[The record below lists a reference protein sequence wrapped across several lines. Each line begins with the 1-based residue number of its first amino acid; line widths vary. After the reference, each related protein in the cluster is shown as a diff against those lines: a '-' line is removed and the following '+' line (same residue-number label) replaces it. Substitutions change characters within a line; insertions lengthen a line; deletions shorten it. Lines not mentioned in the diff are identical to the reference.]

1 MGIAT
6 LERNGV
12 TVLLKLLTWARCG
25 SWGGWL
31 GLLGGLILLPVVRS
45 ETAGDAPS
53 VLIVVGA
60 VGESDYQTNFV
71 KQAVAWTAACE
82 RASARHTLL
91 DGTDGTL
98 TNQLERLR
106 SALIAEPKTGTAPF
120 WLVLI
125 GHGTFNGQVARLNLV
140 GPDLSETDLAAA
152 LASFERPL
160 VVINAASAS
169 APFLKAL
176 SRTNRVII
184 TSTRSG
190 FEQNFSRFG
199 ARFAQAIADPAADL
213 DHDGQTSVLE
223 AFLSASAQVAEFYK
237 TEGRLLTEHALID
250 DNGDGMGTPADWFRG
265 TRATKKSKDG
275 TSVDGVRAQ
284 QLHLVR
290 SAEDLGLSA
299 AQREQRDRLE
309 LEIAALRERKGEFVE
324 DKYYAQLERLLLEL
338 AQVYAGGDGKAAGEG
353 R

>member
-6 LERNGV
+6 LERFGV
-12 TVLLKLLTWARCG
+12 RARFQDWILRCRARVTPG
-25 SWGGWL
+25 WGWL
-31 GLLGGLILLPVVRS
+31 AWCLVVPTLWS
-45 ETAGDAPS
+45 QAPGDAPS

-60 VGESDYQTNFV
+60 TGESDYQTNFV
-71 KQAVAWTAACE
+71 KQAVAWTAASE
-82 RASARHTLL
+82 RASARYTLL
-91 DGTDGTL
+91 DGLNGAQ
-98 TNQLERLR
+98 TNQLELLHA
-106 SALIAEPKTGTAPF
+106 ALVAEPKTGAAPL

-125 GHGTFNGQVARLNLV
+125 GHGTFNGQVARVNLV
-140 GPDLSETDLAAA
+140 GPDLTSTQLSEWLKP
-152 LASFERPL
+152 FQRPL
-160 VVINAASAS
+160 VLINTASAS

-176 SRTNRVII
+176 SQTNRVVI

-199 ARFAQAIADPAADL
+199 ARFAEAIADPAADL

-223 AFLSASAQVAEFYK
+223 AFLRAAAQVAEFYK

-275 TSVDGVRAQ
+275 VSLDGARAQ
-284 QLHLVR
+284 QLSLIR
-290 SAEDLGLSA
+290 SPGDLSLSA
-299 AQREQRDRLE
+299 GQRARRDELE
-309 LEIAALRERKGEFVE
+309 LEIAGLRERKGELVVDE
-324 DKYYAQLERLLLEL
+324 YYRTLERLLLEL
-338 AQVYAGGDGKAAGEG
+338 ARLYEGSDGKASGDG